1 MAVHRSSWPRLNRH
15 RAEKDVW
22 QVTARITEE
31 RGRREV
37 RPVEKRPQAR
47 AADPAP
53 AEEDDDRSEPDRH
66 LHGRLQNLIE
76 RMKVFEDLLPLV
88 KLPLVKE
95 RDEASIRQ
103 LTSMAQSLQEAP
115 PSTRASAANE

>member
-1 MAVHRSSWPRLNRH
+1 
-15 RAEKDVW
+15 VW

-37 RPVEKRPQAR
+37 RPVEKRPQAL
-47 AADPAP
+47 AADLAP

-66 LHGRLQNLIE
+66 LHGRLRNLIE
-76 RMKVFEDLLPLV
+76 RMKAFEDL
-88 KLPLVKE
+88 LPLVKE

-115 PSTRASAANE
+115 PSTRASAADE

>member
-1 MAVHRSSWPRLNRH
+1 
-15 RAEKDVW
+15 VW

-37 RPVEKRPQAR
+37 RPVEKRPQAL
-47 AADPAP
+47 ADGLAP

-76 RMKVFEDLLPLV
+76 LMKVFGGGFEDLLPV
-88 KLPLVKE
+88 VNE
-95 RDEASIRQ
+95 RDEAFIRQ

-115 PSTRASAANE
+115 PSTRASAADE

>member
-1 MAVHRSSWPRLNRH
+1 M
-15 RAEKDVW
+15 
-22 QVTARITEE
+22 TARITEE

-53 AEEDDDRSEPDRH
+53 AEEDDDQSEPEWHLHDRH

-76 RMKVFEDLLPLV
+76 RMKVFGGGFEDLFPLV
-88 KLPLVKE
+88 KG

-115 PSTRASAANE
+115 PSTRASAADE